1 MFYQIALGLAS
12 GLVVGSMAGTLPTF
26 QFFCFAIG
34 IGILNFV
41 HYRKDKK
48 KSEE

>member
-12 GLVVGSMAGTLPTF
+12 GLVIGSMAGTLPTF

-34 IGILNFV
+34 VSIFNFV
-41 HYRKDKK
+41 YHRKNKI
-48 KSEE
+48 KSEV